1 VRPQVVTVNL
11 PRSGHSDDRAVLPRS
26 SSHHVRLHVPCRP
39 SKYVRPSYVQRAE
52 AASDPARGSVRPSY
66 VTHVSQP
73 HEEHNDDAAH
83 FFFCRHRRQWHRELE
98 IDRSSMYVDD
108 ISKLL
113 LRAAVCYKASVW
125 TWRCTGKC
133 KSITRTM
140 NLSVHLHARNEH
152 ILHRVGR
159 CLYVLYCQ
167 RACLLVGS
175 YRTDRTR

>member
-1 VRPQVVTVNL
+1 MSVN
-11 PRSGHSDDRAVLPRS
+11 PMRS
-26 SSHHVRLHVPCRP
+26 
-39 SKYVRPSYVQRAE
+39 
-52 AASDPARGSVRPSY
+52 
-66 VTHVSQP
+66 TTTMP
-73 HEEHNDDAAH
+73 HT

-113 LRAAVCYKASVW
+113 LHAAVCYKASVW

-167 RACLLVGS
+167 RACLLDHIGLIERDKAGRRHRRAREEGTACGGGS
-175 YRTDRTR
+175 TSIRSDHMPP